1 MNTAHERRIET
12 SKRFYRQIEDIIVHK
27 APSIYTGAI
36 FTFLAVALFG
46 WYAIRPTL
54 QTILFLRREIAD
66 NKVVNTQMEEKISRL
81 IEAQAKYQSV
91 AAKLP
96 LVDESLPREARA
108 IDVTYAMRNMA
119 SATGASVSGVSV
131 GSTPLFAS
139 ASAKP
144 QTPVLSAKSSVKV
157 ADASVSI
164 QMTGTYLQFREFLNK
179 AVLWRRLVTIE
190 SIKILP
196 NESGQ
201 SGGGPLQ
208 MTMKGQFHYLTE

>member
-27 APSIYTGAI
+27 APSVYTGAI
-36 FTFLAVALFG
+36 FTFLSIALFG

-66 NKVVNTQMEEKISRL
+66 NKVVNTQMEEKITRL
-81 IEAQAKYQSV
+81 IEAQAKHQSI
-91 AAKLP
+91 AASLP
-96 LVDESLPREARA
+96 LVDEALPQEARA
-108 IDVTYAMRNMA
+108 IDVTYAIRTMA
-119 SATGASVSGVSV
+119 TATGASVSGVSV

-144 QTPVLSAKSSVKV
+144 QAKV

-164 QMTGTYLQFREFLNK
+164 QMTGTYPQLREFLNK
-179 AVLWRRLVTIE
+179 AVSWRRLVTIE

-208 MTMKGQFHYLTE
+208 MTMKGQFHYLKQ